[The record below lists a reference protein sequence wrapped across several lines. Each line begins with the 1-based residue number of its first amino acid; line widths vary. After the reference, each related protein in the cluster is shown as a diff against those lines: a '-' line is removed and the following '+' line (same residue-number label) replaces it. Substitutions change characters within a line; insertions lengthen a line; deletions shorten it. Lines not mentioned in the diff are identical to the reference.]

1 MRQSKYTKEVL
12 EPIVRG
18 SLSIGQVLR
27 RLGLKQTG
35 GNHRQIVGRI
45 RLAGIST
52 AHFRGA
58 AWCRGE
64 TVSTHPSVASAA
76 LRHTRSDEEVFV
88 ENSPMLGGVRLIKR
102 LLRRGW
108 QYACKECS
116 LSTWRG
122 EPLSLQ
128 LDHLN
133 GVSNDNRLE
142 NLRLL
147 CPNCHSQTE
156 TYCRKKVSIGRTR

>member
-1 MRQSKYTKEVL
+1 MRRSKYTKEVL
-12 EPIVRG
+12 EPIVRE
-18 SLSIGQVLR
+18 SLSVSQVLR
-27 RLGLKQTG
+27 RLGLRQTG

-52 AHFRGA
+52 DHFRGE

-64 TVSTHPSVASAA
+64 TARTHPSVARAA

-88 ENSPMLGGVRLIKR
+88 ENSPVFNGQRLIRRLVRL
-102 LLRRGW
+102 GW
-108 QYACKECS
+108 KYACVECG
-116 LSTWRG
+116 LAEWRG
-122 EPLSLQ
+122 RPISLQ

-133 GVSNDNRLE
+133 GVSNDNRLQ

-156 TYCRKKVSIGRTR
+156 TYCRKKGALGMTR